1 MEVCNNCPL
10 APLNN
15 FTSVKPRGNIDGN
28 LFFIGEAPGYK
39 ERKLGYT
46 FVGKAGMLLQAFVNE
61 YSLTDFAYYTNA
73 IKCRPPN
80 NRTPYPIEL
89 KTCRP
94 KLLQEIGNGK
104 PSIIVLL
111 GNTAINQFFNAEINN
126 VTKLNNKVIRVG
138 NSFII
143 FGFHPAY
150 ILRSDEYHHYY
161 TMFKKIRIL
170 YKLFVNKYI

>member
-1 MEVCNNCPL
+1 MTCDNCPL

-15 FTSVKPRGNIDGN
+15 FTIVKPRGNIHGD

-61 YSLTDFAYYTNA
+61 YGFNKVAYFTNS

-80 NRTPYPIEL
+80 NRTPYDMEL
-89 KTCRP
+89 KACRP
-94 KLLQEIGNGK
+94 TLLKEIGNGK
-104 PSIIVLL
+104 PKIIVLL
-111 GNTAINQFFNAEINN
+111 GNTAINQFFNKEINN
-126 VTKLNNKVIRVG
+126 VTKLNNKVIRIG
-138 NSFII
+138 NSFIF

-150 ILRSDEYHHYY
+150 ILRNEELDKIYHSL
-161 TMFKKIRIL
+161 FRKLRIV